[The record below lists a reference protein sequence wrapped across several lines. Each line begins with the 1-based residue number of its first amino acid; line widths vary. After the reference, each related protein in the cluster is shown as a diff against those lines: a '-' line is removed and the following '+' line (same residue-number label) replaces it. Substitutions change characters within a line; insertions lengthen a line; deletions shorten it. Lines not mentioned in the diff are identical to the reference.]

1 MTAQPNNENNEFFSE
16 SNINSAD
23 YRERLTRKLNCLI
36 ALLEVAMARVR
47 RSLAGPEP
55 DVERLTK
62 IRTNLKSTL
71 EVCLRART
79 ALERHE
85 PLPADLPASLTQ
97 VARPELE
104 KNNSLRPQAAGLPI
118 GSDHE
123 FASQDERRKFE
134 SMGKISQGEVEKVDL
149 DDLERK
155 LQGL

>member
-1 MTAQPNNENNEFFSE
+1 MTDQSNSESFSE
-16 SNINSAD
+16 GSLNSSE

-47 RSLAGPEP
+47 RSLNGPEP

-71 EVCLRART
+71 DVCLRART

-85 PLPADLPASLTQ
+85 PLPDDLPASLTQ
-97 VARPELE
+97 VADPSPETEAAIRPAAASLPAGADQELLSETE
-104 KNNSLRPQAAGLPI
+104 KLKFQRMGRI
-118 GSDHE
+118 GPSELADID
-123 FASQDERRKFE
+123 F
-134 SMGKISQGEVEKVDL
+134 

-155 LQGL
+155 LQGF